1 MTNAVSSQQCHA
13 NTTAKQNSKSCQ
25 RWWFHEINKSNVRK
39 LLISHAKP
47 SLNGSVVKLDQLTTG
62 KESINK
68 YSDMTQVMLLMKL
81 GVGSGK
87 YRGLKEALGKTDE
100 ALE

>member
-1 MTNAVSSQQCHA
+1 MSCKQLQSKTA
-13 NTTAKQNSKSCQ
+13 NLVKGV
-25 RWWFHEINKSNVRK
+25 WFHEIKKSNVRK

-47 SLNGSVVKLDQLTTG
+47 SLNGSVMKLDQLTIE

-68 YSDMTQVMLLMKL
+68 YSDTTQGMLPMRLR
-81 GVGSGK
+81 VGRGK